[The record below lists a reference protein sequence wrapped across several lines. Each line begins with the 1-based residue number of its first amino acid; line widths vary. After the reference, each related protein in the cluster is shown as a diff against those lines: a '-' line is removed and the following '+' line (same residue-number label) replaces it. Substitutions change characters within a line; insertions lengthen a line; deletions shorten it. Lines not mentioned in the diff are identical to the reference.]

1 MRYKIEGVFLVLIV
15 CLISGCG
22 PKVGNENGKGE
33 SDNNSKIEMSDNTK
47 STDFNIS
54 YGIEEVKQN
63 DFRLEYNGEP
73 VSLHSFVNCST
84 DIKTG
89 IEISCIPIKCTLCQ
103 GHYDFSFSDF
113 YFIFVCCVEASK

>member
-1 MRYKIEGVFLVLIV
+1 MGKLKDKYGGIVVEQKIIVIYLILIV

-63 DFRLEYNGEP
+63 DFRLDIISLTLFLNNLLIKNLTILFPRLWNG
-73 VSLHSFVNCST
+73 L
-84 DIKTG
+84 
-89 IEISCIPIKCTLCQ
+89 L
-103 GHYDFSFSDF
+103 FS
-113 YFIFVCCVEASK
+113 VK

>member
-63 DFRLEYNGEP
+63 DCNIT
-73 VSLHSFVNCST
+73 VN
-84 DIKTG
+84 
-89 IEISCIPIKCTLCQ
+89 L
-103 GHYDFSFSDF
+103 
-113 YFIFVCCVEASK
+113 